1 MIGQLKTLAYFK
13 NEFGIG
19 LLWLFKSR
27 QIVSATVC
35 FFTLIELLLPA
46 PSRWPAANRTSCF
59 QNQSCLCISMHTQK
73 EKKKDF
79 QQALNRNSPRRNE
92 HGCDAR
98 LSAHGNP
105 NCPPSLLA
113 QLNGRCLALCS
124 SGLLG
129 IFWSNMWLFSRLE
142 RNGLFLPSCRHSSF
156 SMSASL
162 RGSFPPHFPL
172 RRAVRGGVLLRSP
185 ARRHSLSL

>member
-1 MIGQLKTLAYFK
+1 MAIQKQTDSICNY
-13 NEFGIG
+13 
-19 LLWLFKSR
+19 
-27 QIVSATVC
+27 
-35 FFTLIELLLPA
+35 LLLCPYRIAA
-46 PSRWPAANRTSCF
+46 PPTHKQMAWSKPYQLFPEPFVFIHLYAYS
-59 QNQSCLCISMHTQK
+59 K
-73 EKKKDF
+73 KKKKDF

-98 LSAHGNP
+98 ISAHGNP

-124 SGLLG
+124 SGLLD
-129 IFWSNMWLFSRLE
+129 IFWSTMWLFSRLE
-142 RNGLFLPSCRHSSF
+142 RNGLFQPSCRHSSF

-172 RRAVRGGVLLRSP
+172 RRAGGGVLLRSP
-185 ARRHSLSL
+185 AVRHSLSL